1 MSNEYGNLM
10 NQLLESTH
18 IWILNL
24 VLSLNIDN
32 RFIIP
37 GILMMNATEISI
49 VETSQTNKQYKTMN
63 HPLFCE
69 KI

>member
-1 MSNEYGNLM
+1 
-10 NQLLESTH
+10 
-18 IWILNL
+18 
-24 VLSLNIDN
+24 
-32 RFIIP
+32 
-37 GILMMNATEISI
+37 MMNATEISI